1 MSNHMTSI
9 LVNMNDR
16 LNKGYSGTDALTR
29 IYGGENETRSLAF
42 VSKPFASLNSH
53 YVHSM
58 DI

>member
-1 MSNHMTSI
+1 MTSI

>member
-16 LNKGYSGTDALTR
+16 LNKGYGTDALTR
-29 IYGGENETRSLAF
+29 IHGGENETLSLAF
-42 VSKPFASLNSH
+42 VSMPFASLNSL